1 MHLFENHILEVL
13 TIWRPCISFKMYSY
27 GMHELLKGK
36 KSTILQKKNYIYEK
50 NNIAVF
56 HICIVFFSLTDY
68 VAEELSD
75 M

>member
-1 MHLFENHILEVL
+1 
-13 TIWRPCISFKMYSY
+13 MYSY
-27 GMHELLKGK
+27 GIHELLKGK
-36 KSTILQKKNYIYEK
+36 KSALLQKKNYIHEK